1 MNNFHHGFT
10 TDLHNGLTVSVQFH
24 DGAYANRDD
33 DGNLVSVEIACWKTG
48 SMENAPHP
56 SDIQW
61 LTRDVWADDCKYDDV
76 VGHIS
81 VDRVMDFMDRAVQ
94 LPTDYV
100 NLLAVQR
107 ETANIKQETE
117 RLKQES
123 EEIRREMAEEN
134 AMMAEEYGVDAD
146 CFDAEPSPKS

>member
-24 DGAYANRDD
+24 DGAYSNRDD
-33 DGNLVSVEIACWKTG
+33 DGVLQSVEIACWKTG
-48 SMENAPHP
+48 DPDM
-56 SDIQW
+56 W
-61 LTRDVWADDCKYDDV
+61 LTRDVWADDCSYDDV

-100 NLLAVQR
+100 SLLATQR
-107 ETANIKQETE
+107 KTANMKREAEELQEE
-117 RLKQES
+117 IEDLKQEKDGL
-123 EEIRREMAEEN
+123 ERELAGS
-134 AMMAEEYGVDAD
+134 YDGII
-146 CFDAEPSPKS
+146 

>member
-48 SMENAPHP
+48 SIENAPHP

-76 VGHIS
+76 VGRIP

-100 NLLAVQR
+100 SLLAVQR
-107 ETANIKQETE
+107 KTANMKQEA
-117 RLKQES
+117 
-123 EEIRREMAEEN
+123 EELRRES
-134 AMMAEEYGVDAD
+134 AMMTAEMDRLG
-146 CFDAEPSPKS
+146 

>member
-24 DGAYANRDD
+24 DGAYSNRDD
-33 DGNLVSVEIACWKTG
+33 DGVLQSVEIACWKTG
-48 SMENAPHP
+48 DPDM
-56 SDIQW
+56 W
-61 LTRDVWADDCKYDDV
+61 LTRDVWSDDCKYDDV
-76 VGHIS
+76 IGHIS
-81 VDRVMDFMDRAVQ
+81 VDNVMDFMDRAVQ

-100 NLLAVQR
+100 SLLAVQR
-107 ETANIKQETE
+107 ETANMKQEAE

-123 EEIRREMAEEN
+123 AEIRREMAEEN

>member
-33 DGNLVSVEIACWKTG
+33 DGVLQSVEIACWKTG
-48 SMENAPHP
+48 DPDMR
-56 SDIQW
+56 
-61 LTRDVWADDCKYDDV
+61 LTRDVWADYCKYDDV

-94 LPTDYV
+94 LATDYV
-100 NLLAVQR
+100 SLLAVQR
-107 ETANIKQETE
+107 KTAITKQKIAE
-117 RLKQES
+117 LQEELNELQS
-123 EEIRREMAEEN
+123 
-134 AMMAEEYGVDAD
+134 
-146 CFDAEPSPKS
+146 

>member
-1 MNNFHHGFT
+1 MNNFLHGFT

-24 DGAYANRDD
+24 EGAYANRDD

-48 SMENAPHP
+48 GVSTCVEGHVRRVRL
-56 SDIQW
+56 W

-76 VGHIS
+76 VGRIP

-100 NLLAVQR
+100 SLLAVQR
-107 ETANIKQETE
+107 KTANMKQEA
-117 RLKQES
+117 
-123 EEIRREMAEEN
+123 EELRRES
-134 AMMAEEYGVDAD
+134 AMMTAEMDRLG
-146 CFDAEPSPKS
+146 